1 MVRDQL
7 GLVLP
12 FDVVGREEDRQL
24 LGGESG
30 RGRLQGFVVQ
40 KRQTERWSKRF
51 QLETLKLFCEFRLRK
66 KQACRTV
73 YVCVE

>member
-7 GLVLP
+7 ILVLP

-66 KQACRTV
+66 QQACRTV